1 MDVVFGVLAIIAVI
15 AAIYY
20 WPITLCLIGVYIIYR
35 IYRKNEL
42 NNLDQELKD
51 KEKSLIST
59 QNELKSVEEKK
70 DQLNEKLNSNDTESQ
85 RLRTVS
91 AEITRFMTF
100 FSALSQ
106 APLSIESGIQTLN
119 YRIGEQNISHI
130 DLELQYRELA
140 DRSVLLQQRS
150 QRLCDEISFL
160 KEQIN
165 SRKKK

>member
-70 DQLNEKLNSNDTESQ
+70 DQLNEQLNSSDTESQ

-100 FSALSQ
+100 FLHC
-106 APLSIESGIQTLN
+106 
-119 YRIGEQNISHI
+119 R
-130 DLELQYRELA
+130 
-140 DRSVLLQQRS
+140 
-150 QRLCDEISFL
+150 RLHFL
-160 KEQIN
+160 
-165 SRKKK
+165 